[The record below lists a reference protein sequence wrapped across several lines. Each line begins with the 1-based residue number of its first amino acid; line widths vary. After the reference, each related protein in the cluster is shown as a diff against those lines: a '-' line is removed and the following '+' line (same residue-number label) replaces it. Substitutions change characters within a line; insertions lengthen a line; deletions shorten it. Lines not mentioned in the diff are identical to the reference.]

1 MPISIGRR
9 ELIAALGGSA
19 IAWPL
24 VARAQQPAMPVVG
37 LLAPGSPGEPG
48 VKSVRL
54 GLKDAG
60 FVEGQNV
67 VIEFG
72 LAGTQFDR
80 LPGLAAGLVR
90 RQVNVIT
97 ALGAAA
103 SVAAKGATATI
114 PVVFYLGEDPVSLGL
129 VPNFN
134 RPGGNLTGV
143 ATLSSAVM
151 GKGLE
156 LLREITPRA
165 EVFAAL
171 INPKN
176 PAAAISGK
184 EVQDAA
190 RALAKDIHIVHASNE
205 SELEPAFATLSQLRT
220 GALLIVPDGLFIIHA
235 AQVAA
240 LSVKHAIPSS
250 HERRAFPDAGGL
262 MSYGSSQADGMR
274 LAGFYTGR
282 VLKGEK
288 PADLPVMQPT
298 KFELVIN
305 LKTAKTFGLTVP
317 PSLLALADEV
327 IE

>member
-134 RPGGNLTGV
+134 RPGGSP
-143 ATLSSAVM
+143 AS
-151 GKGLE
+151 
-156 LLREITPRA
+156 PR
-165 EVFAAL
+165 
-171 INPKN
+171 
-176 PAAAISGK
+176 S
-184 EVQDAA
+184 
-190 RALAKDIHIVHASNE
+190 
-205 SELEPAFATLSQLRT
+205 
-220 GALLIVPDGLFIIHA
+220 VP
-235 AQVAA
+235 
-240 LSVKHAIPSS
+240 
-250 HERRAFPDAGGL
+250 R
-262 MSYGSSQADGMR
+262 
-274 LAGFYTGR
+274 
-282 VLKGEK
+282 
-288 PADLPVMQPT
+288 
-298 KFELVIN
+298 
-305 LKTAKTFGLTVP
+305 
-317 PSLLALADEV
+317 
-327 IE
+327 

>member
-1 MPISIGRR
+1 MKRR
-9 ELIAALGGSA
+9 EFVTLLGSAATWPFAAL
-19 IAWPL
+19 
-24 VARAQQPAMPVVG
+24 AQPSNMPVVG
-37 LLAPGSPGEPG
+37 FLSTRAPEESADLVEAFR
-48 VKSVRL
+48 S
-54 GLKDAG
+54 GLKERG
-60 FVEGQNV
+60 FVDGQNAK
-67 VIEFG
+67 IEFRWAHG
-72 LAGTQFDR
+72 DYGH
-80 LPGLAAGLVR
+80 LPALAAELVRAQVAVIATLGGDPSALAAKAATSTIPIVFAVGSDPVKEGLVE
-90 RQVNVIT
+90 
-97 ALGAAA
+97 
-103 SVAAKGATATI
+103 S
-114 PVVFYLGEDPVSLGL
+114 
-129 VPNFN
+129 FN

-151 GKGLE
+151 AKRLE

-176 PAAAISGK
+176 PAAAISAK

-205 SELEPAFATLSQLRT
+205 SELESAFATLSQLRT
-220 GALLIVPDGLFIIHA
+220 GALLITPDGLFIIHA
-235 AQVAA
+235 ARVAA
-240 LSVKHAIPSS
+240 LSIKHAIPAS

-262 MSYGSSQADGMR
+262 MSDGSSQADGMR
-274 LAGFYTGR
+274 LAGFYAGR

-288 PADLPVMQPT
+288 PADMPVMQPT

-305 LKTAKTFGLTVP
+305 LKTAKAFGLTVP